1 MAVKVFLENSS
12 YWEEFTNPFRE
23 LRSKNT
29 CRALKIIFAF
39 SAHAGGSQT
48 AFELA
53 EQMAERNVPD
63 SRIMNVINLPGPA
76 TTLSLEEQQIEQSL
90 QRLDDRLLTLQES
103 LWNSPRG
110 ARPWTL
116 SILGRRWNYFFPSQ
130 KLILLDFLFK
140 SEKRKLLDTMELL
153 FTIDTECLFYFYF
166 SIYLF
171 L

>member
-1 MAVKVFLENSS
+1 M
-12 YWEEFTNPFRE
+12 
-23 LRSKNT
+23 
-29 CRALKIIFAF
+29 IFAF

-103 LWNSPRG
+103 L
-110 ARPWTL
+110 
-116 SILGRRWNYFFPSQ
+116 
-130 KLILLDFLFK
+130 
-140 SEKRKLLDTMELL
+140 
-153 FTIDTECLFYFYF
+153 
-166 SIYLF
+166 
-171 L
+171 

>member
-1 MAVKVFLENSS
+1 M
-12 YWEEFTNPFRE
+12 
-23 LRSKNT
+23 
-29 CRALKIIFAF
+29 IFAF

-103 LWNSPRG
+103 LLKLTQRCPTLNSWYIIQG
-110 ARPWTL
+110 L
-116 SILGRRWNYFFPSQ
+116 FPDLALCKTS
-130 KLILLDFLFK
+130 L
-140 SEKRKLLDTMELL
+140 
-153 FTIDTECLFYFYF
+153 
-166 SIYLF
+166 
-171 L
+171 